1 MERTKKTF
9 VNAIFGVADKLIA
22 TIVTFVS
29 RTIFIYTLGAEYL
42 GVSSLFTS
50 ILTMLSLAELGFA
63 TAITYNLYKPLA
75 KGNVKK
81 TAAYMNF
88 FRKVYIIVG
97 IVILI
102 VGLMLM
108 PFLKEIISDDVPNI
122 KESIYLIY
130 FLYLLNTAISYFL
143 VYKATLLEANQNKY
157 IVSVSHAIVSVI
169 KTIANSIALIITKNF
184 ILYLIIEIVCT
195 VLYNLIISFVAD
207 KKYKEILGSK
217 ESKLN
222 KREKKLIFNNVKAM
236 FLYKFCA
243 VILDGTDNIIISR
256 YLGTVMVGIYSNYYT
271 IINQVFAFI
280 LQIIQASTASIG
292 NLAVEKG
299 KEDQE
304 RVFKNI
310 IFLSFI
316 IYFICSAL
324 LFNCLNPFITLWLG
338 ESYLLETSVVVALV
352 FNFYTT
358 GMLSPVTAFRTANG
372 LFMQGKYRPLIMA
385 ILNIIISIVL
395 VKVMGLIGVFIGTII
410 ARLVTQVW
418 YDPYLIYKKAFG
430 KSPKI
435 YFKKY
440 ILYILVTIIG
450 CVIIYEVN
458 QLLNIKN
465 LIIQL
470 LFNVIF
476 SIVVVTLM
484 TIIIFRNTPEYIYV
498 KDLAKKILN
507 KLKSKIIKK

>member
-207 KKYKEILGSK
+207 KKYKEILSSK

-236 FLYKFCA
+236 FLYKVSG
-243 VILDGTDNIIISR
+243 VILDGTDSIIISR
-256 YLGTVMVGIYSNYYT
+256 YLGTITVGIYSNYYT
-271 IINQVFAFI
+271 IINQVYSFI
-280 LQIIQASTASIG
+280 LQIFQASTASIG

-304 RVFKNI
+304 RVFNNMM
-310 IFLSFI
+310 FLSFV

-338 ESYLLETSVVVALV
+338 SDYLIDIVVVAVLV
-352 FNFYTT
+352 LNFYIT
-358 GMLSPVTAFRTANG
+358 GMLSPITSFRTANG
-372 LFMQGKYRPLIMA
+372 LFMQGRYRPLIMA
-385 ILNIIISIVL
+385 IINIVVSIIL
-395 VKVMGLIGVFIGTII
+395 VKLIGLVGVFIGTII
-410 ARLVTQVW
+410 ARVSTQLW

-430 KSPKI
+430 KSPKV
-435 YFKKY
+435 YFIKY
-440 ILYILVTIIG
+440 ILYIVITIIG
-450 CVIIYEVN
+450 CAIIYGVS
-458 QLLNIKN
+458 QLINIQN
-465 LIIQL
+465 SIILL
-470 LFNVIF
+470 LFNIIL
-476 SIVVVTLM
+476 SIVVVSLM
-484 TIIIFRNTPEYIYV
+484 TIIIFRHTSEYMYV

-507 KLKSKIIKK
+507 KLKSKILKK